1 MLLVEIVEC
10 RLIPQV
16 QMDRVEAGAA
26 QRGQIGIGH
35 RPNFQACCRILAE
48 PVVEHTEIRMASRR
62 VIDGF
67 PFLRAAGG
75 VRRRGDEQHNYDREP
90 HGNPDTLLFQRLRAR
105 QINYTST
112 RHRTKSCDDWME
124 KERLNGV
131 FPKGGPPRSADAR
144 LSRRNAADRHLCT
157 RAS

>member
-48 PVVEHTEIRMASRR
+48 PVVEHTEIRMASPR

-75 VRRRGDEQHNYDREP
+75 VRRRGDEQHDYGREP
-90 HGNPDTLLFQRLRAR
+90 HGNPDTLLVQRPRTR
-105 QINYTST
+105 QINYTSR

-124 KERLNGV
+124 KEVKRGCSEKWTAEV
-131 FPKGGPPRSADAR
+131 
-144 LSRRNAADRHLCT
+144 RRTPGLAEML
-157 RAS
+157 

>member
-35 RPNFQACCRILAE
+35 RPYFQTCCRILGE
-48 PVVEHTEIRMASRR
+48 PVVQHAGIRMASRR

-75 VRRRGDEQHNYDREP
+75 VRRRGDEQQHDYGREP
-90 HGNPDTLLFQRLRAR
+90 HGNPNPLQFQGLRAR

-112 RHRTKSCDDWME
+112 RYRAKFRDDWMAE
-124 KERLNGV
+124 GQLNGAT
-131 FPKGGPPRSADAR
+131 GM
-144 LSRRNAADRHLCT
+144 
-157 RAS
+157 